1 MKQTKTKNQ
10 NKGKQNQS
18 PGRDQFKASP
28 SQPPYKGS
36 T

>member
-28 SQPPYKGS
+28 SQPPHKGS